1 MNDQVSF
8 RLIKGNKIL
17 NVTFNKMD
25 KISDVEKEAETKLDY
40 LHGTIVLVLNGVPL
54 DSDDEIEKYN
64 LQSKDISVHP
74 LCHPKSIFDV

>member
-40 LHGTIVLVLNGVPL
+40 LHGL
-54 DSDDEIEKYN
+54 DFDEIQN
-64 LQSKDISVHP
+64 LNKV
-74 LCHPKSIFDV
+74 